1 MNCISK
7 VEHQV
12 FNSLSRISEIKN
24 KISSLKNKNFLN
36 SMKIIVSKN
45 KKDNLQVIRKF
56 IEVILIE
63 MKYFKYKLKMRKNKF
78 DFGFL
83 QYMLNLKNN
92 KLLNEIKN
100 IISINKKYTIIEI
113 DFLNITKLFIQQNEI
128 KLKKLNFKYV
138 KCLKDLFRVKN
149 ENYLYLYIYYLIINY
164 ELKTNDCNNEYINV
178 KCIFKIRY
186 YFLHLNVI

>member
-1 MNCISK
+1 
-7 VEHQV
+7 
-12 FNSLSRISEIKN
+12 
-24 KISSLKNKNFLN
+24 
-36 SMKIIVSKN
+36 MKIIVSKN